1 MNTTNVHELSERYT
15 DLSDRFRSLWTFFQ
29 FLAGV
34 YKHRGTNS
42 IPYDYDFQGLYQ
54 RIQKLVPQITGDV
67 DTSVLIE
74 FESLERELE
83 RIHRE
88 LGRLERDFGPSYLRR
103 FFDHLKRQDEKILF
117 ALVKFYLMSKH
128 LEQETFDKLDIL
140 LTRLAEAPTE
150 SDSLLQRPRAELLP
164 TFGRLAK
171 FARLQPLPPAEEKP
185 LTEAVVELREEFDR
199 IGDFDTLVQSKV
211 YDRLRSFKTRIG
223 RAMLHPPVL
232 FEITGANIA
241 ARNRFRDLFDIEE
254 RHLLEGTNRIFDI
267 ERYLKKNPGIATETI
282 KEKIEVFRQSRVR
295 FEDARRQHNV
305 KRSDILVLRRSM
317 HDVLAH
323 FESTAADLLGDGI
336 SQRVT
341 MPEGAPAE
349 SDHHEPTGETPE
361 PERQERT
368 LSAGAPLS
376 ARRSDEPPI
385 TSISDLLPSDPLLNE
400 VLHKIMFALELV
412 VWDRTPEQ
420 VVEAPEIKSL
430 GLEAWEVETYRSLA
444 EGQADDDSEHL
455 QLQQFFLTSAALRVK
470 MEEERREIDRLAASS
485 KPDRLFEMLESS
497 ASSLDRARE
506 VERRFL
512 WFIDD
517 MLYRADTESLEQ
529 IYRSRFRFLYAFAGL
544 WLDHQK
550 NGGLTPL

>member
-1 MNTTNVHELSERYT
+1 MSTTDVHELGERYT
-15 DLSDRFRSLWTFFQ
+15 ELSDRFRSLWTFFQ

-34 YKHRGTNS
+34 YKHRGQGS
-42 IPYDYDFQGLYQ
+42 IPYDYDFQSLYQ
-54 RIQKLVPQITGDV
+54 RIQALVPQISGEV
-67 DTSVLIE
+67 DKLVLIE
-74 FESLERELE
+74 FETHERELE
-83 RIHRE
+83 RIQRE
-88 LGRLERDFGPSYLRR
+88 LERLETEFGPSYLRR

-140 LTRLAEAPTE
+140 LTRLAEAPADNE
-150 SDSLLQRPRAELLP
+150 ELLQRGRPELLS
-164 TFGRLAK
+164 TFQRLAK
-171 FARLQPLPPAEEKP
+171 FAGLDPLPPAEEKP
-185 LTEAVVELREEFDR
+185 LIEAVVELRDEFER
-199 IGDFDTLVQSKV
+199 IGDFDTLVQSRV
-211 YDRLRSFKTRIG
+211 YDRLRGFKTRIG
-223 RAMLHPPVL
+223 LAMLHPPILV
-232 FEITGANIA
+232 EITSANIA

-254 RHLLEGTNRIFDI
+254 RQLLEGTNRIFDI
-267 ERYLKKNPGIATETI
+267 ERYLKKNPGLATENI

-305 KRSDILVLRRSM
+305 KRSNILELRQSM
-317 HDVLAH
+317 HNVLAH
-323 FESTAADLLGDGI
+323 FESTASDLLGEI
-336 SQRVT
+336 SQKLIVSD
-341 MPEGAPAE
+341 PAASQLPKAAPAAAPE
-349 SDHHEPTGETPE
+349 SVRTPDRQ
-361 PERQERT
+361 PE
-368 LSAGAPLS
+368 APQFS
-376 ARRSDEPPI
+376 SHQPEDPPI
-385 TSISDLLPSDPLLNE
+385 TSLTDLLPSDPLLNE

-430 GLEAWEVETYRSLA
+430 GLESWEVETYRNLVEKQA
-444 EGQADDDSEHL
+444 EEDTERR

-470 MEEERREIDRLAASS
+470 MEEERLEIERLAANS

-497 ASSLDRARE
+497 AGSLDRARE

-517 MLYRADTESLEQ
+517 MLFRADTESLEQ

>member
-1 MNTTNVHELSERYT
+1 MNTGDVHGLSERYT

-34 YKHRGTNS
+34 YKHRGEAA
-42 IPYDYDFQGLYQ
+42 IPYEYDFQGLYQ
-54 RIQKLVPQITGDV
+54 RIQGLVPRISGNVDKLVNT
-67 DTSVLIE
+67 E
-74 FESLERELE
+74 FESIERELE
-83 RIHRE
+83 RIQSE
-88 LGRLERDFGPSYLRR
+88 LERLERAFGPSYLRR

-117 ALVKFYLMSKH
+117 ALVKFYLMSRH

-150 SDSLLQRPRAELLP
+150 GDNLLQRARPELLA
-164 TFGRLAK
+164 TFDRLAR
-171 FARLQPLPPAEEKP
+171 FAGLEPLPAAEEKP
-185 LTEAVVELREEFDR
+185 LVEAVVALRDEFER

-211 YDRLRSFKTRIG
+211 YDRLRGFKTRIG
-223 RAMLHPPVL
+223 RAFLHPPILV
-232 FEITGANIA
+232 EITAANIA
-241 ARNRFRDLFDIEE
+241 ARNRFRELFDIEE
-254 RHLLEGTNRIFDI
+254 RQLLEGTNRVFDI
-267 ERYLKKNPGIATETI
+267 ERYLKKNPGLATNDI
-282 KEKIEVFRQSRVR
+282 KKKIEIFRQTRVR

-305 KRSDILVLRRSM
+305 KRSDILDLRQSM
-317 HDVLAH
+317 HNVLAH
-323 FESTAADLLGDGI
+323 FESTASDILGTAGEPQSTG
-336 SQRVT
+336 SQS
-341 MPEGAPAE
+341 EAE
-349 SDHHEPTGETPE
+349 ANEAVDIEDTPTL
-361 PERQERT
+361 PEREFLAT
-368 LSAGAPLS
+368 EEPLEM
-376 ARRSDEPPI
+376 RHPDDPPI
-385 TSISDLLPSDPLLNE
+385 TSITDLLPSDPLLNE

-420 VVEAPEIKSL
+420 VIEAPEIKSL
-430 GLEAWEVETYRSLA
+430 GLESWEVETYRNLVGNQA
-444 EGQADDDSEHL
+444 EEDSEIRH
-455 QLQQFFLTSAALRVK
+455 LQQFFLTSAALRVK
-470 MEEERREIDRLAASS
+470 MEEERREIERLASSS

-529 IYRSRFRFLYAFAGL
+529 IYRSRFRFLFAFAGL

>member
-1 MNTTNVHELSERYT
+1 MDTRDVHKLSERYT

-34 YKHRGTNS
+34 YKHRDEGS
-42 IPYDYDFQGLYQ
+42 IPYDYDFQALYQ
-54 RIQKLVPQITGDV
+54 QIQGLVPRISGDV
-67 DTSVLIE
+67 DKSVLTE
-74 FESLERELE
+74 FDTNERELK
-83 RIHRE
+83 RIHHE
-88 LGRLERDFGPSYLRR
+88 LERLERGFGPSYLRR

-117 ALVKFYLMSKH
+117 ALVKFYLMSRH

-150 SDSLLQRPRAELLP
+150 NDTLMQRARPELLA
-164 TFGRLAK
+164 TFDRLAR
-171 FARLQPLPPAEEKP
+171 FSGLDPLPLGEERP
-185 LTEAVVELREEFDR
+185 LVEAVVELRDEFER

-211 YDRLRSFKTRIG
+211 YDRLRGFKTRIG
-223 RAMLHPPVL
+223 RAFLHPPILV
-232 FEITGANIA
+232 EITAANIA

-254 RHLLEGTNRIFDI
+254 RQLLEGTNRVFDI
-267 ERYLKKNPGIATETI
+267 ERYLKKNPGLATEDI
-282 KEKIEVFRQSRVR
+282 KEKIEIFRQTRVK

-305 KRSDILVLRRSM
+305 KRSDILDLRQSM

-323 FESTAADLLGDGI
+323 FESTASDILGSSRDV
-336 SQRVT
+336 RPPT
-341 MPEGAPAE
+341 ARPETKASEAVE
-349 SDHHEPTGETPE
+349 VEDTPTL
-361 PERQERT
+361 PEREFLT
-368 LSAGAPLS
+368 
-376 ARRSDEPPI
+376 AREPPATRDPNDPPI
-385 TSISDLLPSDPLLNE
+385 TSITDLLPSDPLLNE

-420 VVEAPEIKSL
+420 VIEAPEIKSL
-430 GLEAWEVETYRSLA
+430 GLESWEVETYRNLVSN
-444 EGQADDDSEHL
+444 QSEEDTEVRH
-455 QLQQFFLTSAALRVK
+455 LQQFFLTSAALRVK
-470 MEEERREIDRLAASS
+470 MEEERREIERLASSS
-485 KPDRLFEMLESS
+485 KPDRLFELLESS

-529 IYRSRFRFLYAFAGL
+529 IYRSRFRFLFAFAGL

>member
-1 MNTTNVHELSERYT
+1 MATGTVHELSERYT

-34 YKHRGTNS
+34 YKHRNEGS

-54 RIQKLVPQITGDV
+54 RIQLLVPQISGDI
-67 DTSVLIE
+67 DKRVLIE
-74 FESLERELE
+74 FEQIDRELE
-83 RIHRE
+83 RIQRE
-88 LGRLERDFGPSYLRR
+88 LERLEREFGPSYLRR

-117 ALVKFYLMSKH
+117 ALVKFYLMSRH

-140 LTRLAEAPTE
+140 LTRLAEAPSE
-150 SDSLLQRPRAELLP
+150 KDDLIQRARPELLA
-164 TFGRLAK
+164 TFERLAA
-171 FARLQPLPPAEEKP
+171 FAGLVPLPPSEEKP
-185 LTEAVVELREEFDR
+185 LVEAVAELREEFER
-199 IGDFDTLVQSKV
+199 IGDFDTLVQSRV
-211 YDRLRSFKTRIG
+211 YDRLRGFKTRIG
-223 RAMLHPPVL
+223 RAILHPPIL
-232 FEITGANIA
+232 YEITAANIA

-254 RHLLEGTNRIFDI
+254 RQLLEGTNRIFDI
-267 ERYLKKNPGIATETI
+267 ERYLKKNPDLATLEI
-282 KEKIEVFRQSRVR
+282 KEKIEVFRKTRVR

-305 KRSDILVLRRSM
+305 KRSDILDLRQSM

-323 FESTAADLLGDGI
+323 FDSTAADLLGTI
-336 SQRVT
+336 KERK
-341 MPEGAPAE
+341 PAAPAPATKADQGNDRKE
-349 SDHHEPTGETPE
+349 FPE
-361 PERQERT
+361 A
-368 LSAGAPLS
+368 AGDPQQTANSPLS
-376 ARRSDEPPI
+376 ARRPDDPPI
-385 TSISDLLPSDPLLNE
+385 TSITDLLPSDALLNE

-420 VVEAPEIKSL
+420 VIEAPEIKSL
-430 GLEAWEVETYRSLA
+430 GLESWEVGVYRNLVEKQSD
-444 EGQADDDSEHL
+444 EDSEQRHL
-455 QLQQFFLTSAALRVK
+455 EQFFLTSAALRVK
-470 MEEERREIDRLAASS
+470 MEEERREIERLAAASN
-485 KPDRLFEMLESS
+485 PDRLFEMLELS

>member
-1 MNTTNVHELSERYT
+1 MKTADVHELSERFT

-34 YKHRGTNS
+34 YKHRGEGS
-42 IPYDYDFQGLYQ
+42 IPYDYEFQNLYQ
-54 RIQKLVPQITGDV
+54 QIQRLVPQISGDV
-67 DTSVLIE
+67 DKIVLIE
-74 FESLERELE
+74 FETIERELE
-83 RIHRE
+83 RIHSE
-88 LGRLERDFGPSYLRR
+88 LERLEREFAPSYLRR

-140 LTRLAEAPTE
+140 LTRLAESPSE
-150 SDSLLQRPRAELLP
+150 SDQLLQRAQPELLS
-164 TFGRLAK
+164 TFERLAK
-171 FARLQPLPPAEEKP
+171 FSGLEPLPPAEEKP
-185 LTEAVVELREEFDR
+185 LVEAVAELRDEFER
-199 IGDFDTLVQSKV
+199 IGDFDTLVQSRV
-211 YDRLRSFKTRIG
+211 YDRLRGFKTRIG

-232 FEITGANIA
+232 IEITAANIA

-254 RHLLEGTNRIFDI
+254 RQLLEGTNRIFDI
-267 ERYLKKNPGIATETI
+267 ERYLKKNPGLATDEI
-282 KEKIEVFRQSRVR
+282 KEKIEIFRQSRVR
-295 FEDARRQHNV
+295 FEDARRLHNV
-305 KRSDILVLRRSM
+305 KRSDILELRQSM

-323 FESTAADLLGDGI
+323 FESTAADLLGSI
-336 SQRVT
+336 N
-341 MPEGAPAE
+341 EKKAPPPAKAVEAE
-349 SDHHEPTGETPE
+349 ELHEV
-361 PERQERT
+361 
-368 LSAGAPLS
+368 AGAPDTTKKVVPAADS
-376 ARRSDEPPI
+376 PPSTRKPDDPPI
-385 TSISDLLPSDPLLNE
+385 TSITDLLPSDPLLNE

-430 GLEAWEVETYRSLA
+430 GLESWEVEIYRHLV
-444 EGQADDDSEHL
+444 EGQADEDSEQRH
-455 QLQQFFLTSAALRVK
+455 LQQFFLTSAALRVK
-470 MEEERREIDRLAASS
+470 MEEERREIERLAGRS
-485 KPDRLFEMLESS
+485 KPDRLFEMLEGS

>member
-1 MNTTNVHELSERYT
+1 MKEADVHGLSERYT
-15 DLSDRFRSLWTFFQ
+15 ELSDRFRSLWTFFQ

-34 YKHRGTNS
+34 YKHRGDGA
-42 IPYDYDFQGLYQ
+42 IPYDYDFQALYQ
-54 RIQKLVPQITGDV
+54 RIQNLVPQITGNV
-67 DTSVLIE
+67 DRLVQIE
-74 FESLERELE
+74 FETIERELE
-83 RIHRE
+83 RIRGE
-88 LGRLERDFGPSYLRR
+88 LERLEKQFGPSYLRR

-140 LTRLAEAPTE
+140 LTRLAEAPSE
-150 SDSLLQRPRAELLP
+150 GEVLIQRARPDLLG
-164 TFGRLAK
+164 TFERLAA
-171 FARLQPLPPAEEKP
+171 FSGIAPLPPSEEKP
-185 LTEAVVELREEFDR
+185 LIDAVSELRDEFER

-211 YDRLRSFKTRIG
+211 YDRLRGFKTRIG

-232 FEITGANIA
+232 FEITAANIA

-254 RHLLEGTNRIFDI
+254 RQLLEGTNRIFDI
-267 ERYLKKNPGIATETI
+267 ERYLKKNPNLASDEI
-282 KEKIEVFRQSRVR
+282 KEKIEIFRESRVR

-305 KRSDILVLRRSM
+305 KRSDILDLRQSM

-323 FESTAADLLGDGI
+323 FESTAADLLGNLNKRPG
-336 SQRVT
+336 QTAAPRVR
-341 MPEGAPAE
+341 PL
-349 SDHHEPTGETPE
+349 ET
-361 PERQERT
+361 RQEVVPQPVPPPPDQP
-368 LSAGAPLS
+368 SAIGPPRAKRPE
-376 ARRSDEPPI
+376 DPPI
-385 TSISDLLPSDPLLNE
+385 TSITDLLPSDPLLNE

-420 VVEAPEIKSL
+420 VIEAPEIKRL
-430 GLEAWEVETYRSLA
+430 GLEAWEVETYRNLV
-444 EGQADDDSEHL
+444 EGQSDDNRERLH
-455 QLQQFFLTSAALRVK
+455 LQQFFLTSAALRVK
-470 MEEERREIDRLAASS
+470 MEEERREIERLAQSG
-485 KPDRLFEMLESS
+485 KPDLLFEMLEES

-517 MLYRADTESLEQ
+517 MLYRADTEALEQ
-529 IYRSRFRFLYAFAGL
+529 IYRSRFRFLFAFAGL

>member
-1 MNTTNVHELSERYT
+1 MNTADVHELSERYT

-29 FLAGV
+29 FMAGV
-34 YKHRGTNS
+34 YKHKGDGA
-42 IPYDYDFQGLYQ
+42 IPYDYDFQALYE
-54 RIQKLVPQITGDV
+54 RIQALVPQVSGDV
-67 DTSVLIE
+67 DKMVLIE
-74 FESLERELE
+74 FETIERELE

-88 LGRLERDFGPSYLRR
+88 LERLESGFAPSYLRR

-128 LEQETFDKLDIL
+128 LRQETFDKLDIL
-140 LTRLAEAPTE
+140 LTRLAEAPAE
-150 SDSLLQRPRAELLP
+150 NEELLQRGRPELLL
-164 TFGRLAK
+164 TFERLAK
-171 FARLQPLPPAEEKP
+171 FSGIDPLPPAEEKP
-185 LTEAVVELREEFDR
+185 LIEAVVELRDEFER
-199 IGDFDTLVQSKV
+199 IGDFDTLVQSRV
-211 YDRLRSFKTRIG
+211 YDRLRGFKTRIG
-223 RAMLHPPVL
+223 RAMLHPPIL
-232 FEITGANIA
+232 IEITAANIA

-254 RHLLEGTNRIFDI
+254 RQLLEGTNRIFDI
-267 ERYLKKNPGIATETI
+267 ERYLSRNPGLATDEI
-282 KEKIEVFRQSRVR
+282 KNKIDIFRKSRVR

-305 KRSDILVLRRSM
+305 KRSDILELRQSM

-323 FESTAADLLGDGI
+323 FESTAADLLGSIKG
-336 SQRVT
+336 RK
-341 MPEGAPAE
+341 AP
-349 SDHHEPTGETPE
+349 TPE
-361 PERQERT
+361 LQEEAEELILVEKPPARPPTPPATAGDPPTART
-368 LSAGAPLS
+368 
-376 ARRSDEPPI
+376 SDDPPI
-385 TSISDLLPSDPLLNE
+385 TSITDLLPSDPLLNE

-420 VVEAPEIKSL
+420 VTEAPEIKSL
-430 GLEAWEVETYRSLA
+430 GLEAWEVETYRNLVEGAA
-444 EGQADDDSEHL
+444 EEDSETRH
-455 QLQQFFLTSAALRVK
+455 LQQFFLNSAALRVK
-470 MEEERREIDRLAASS
+470 MEEERREINRLAESS

-517 MLYRADTESLEQ
+517 MVYRADTESLEQ

>member
-1 MNTTNVHELSERYT
+1 MKTDDVHELSERFT

-34 YKHRGTNS
+34 YKHRGEGA
-42 IPYDYDFQGLYQ
+42 IPYDYDFQSLYQ
-54 RIQKLVPQITGDV
+54 RIQHLVPQISGDV
-67 DTSVLIE
+67 DRLVLIE
-74 FESLERELE
+74 FEAIERELE

-88 LGRLERDFGPSYLRR
+88 LGRLEREFGPSYLRR

-117 ALVKFYLMSKH
+117 ALVKFYLMSRH

-140 LTRLAEAPTE
+140 LTRLAEAPAE
-150 SDSLLQRPRAELLP
+150 RDDLLQRARPELLA
-164 TFGRLAK
+164 TFERLAA
-171 FARLQPLPPAEEKP
+171 FAGLKPLPPAEEKP
-185 LTEAVVELREEFDR
+185 LVEAVIELRDEFER

-211 YDRLRSFKTRIG
+211 YDRLRAFKTRIG
-223 RAMLHPPVL
+223 RALLHPPILV
-232 FEITGANIA
+232 EITAANIA

-267 ERYLKKNPGIATETI
+267 ERYLKKNPGLATDEI
-282 KEKIEVFRQSRVR
+282 KEKIEIFRQTRVR
-295 FEDARRQHNV
+295 FEDARRHHNV
-305 KRSDILVLRRSM
+305 KRADILELRQSM

-323 FESTAADLLGDGI
+323 FESTASDILGNN
-336 SQRVT
+336 SAK
-341 MPEGAPAE
+341 PAPAQSRLSETKKPVE
-349 SDHHEPTGETPE
+349 SGNAPAATSATP
-361 PERQERT
+361 PAASDT
-368 LSAGAPLS
+368 PLS
-376 ARRSDEPPI
+376 ARTPGDPPI
-385 TSISDLLPSDPLLNE
+385 TSITDLLPSDLLLNE

-412 VWDRTPEQ
+412 VWDRTPDQ
-420 VVEAPEIKSL
+420 VIDAPEIKSL
-430 GLEAWEVETYRSLA
+430 GLESWEVQTYRNLV
-444 EGQADDDSEHL
+444 EGQSDEDSEQRH
-455 QLQQFFLTSAALRVK
+455 LQQFFLTSAALRVK
-470 MEEERREIDRLAASS
+470 MEEERREIERLAKAS

-550 NGGLTPL
+550 NGGMTPL

>member
-1 MNTTNVHELSERYT
+1 MKTESVHELSDRYT

-34 YKHRGTNS
+34 YKHKSEGS

-54 RIQKLVPQITGDV
+54 RIQRLVPKISGDV
-67 DTSVLIE
+67 DHMVLIE
-74 FESLERELE
+74 FETIEREIE

-88 LGRLERDFGPSYLRR
+88 LERLERDFGPSYLRR

-117 ALVKFYLMSKH
+117 ALVKFYLMSQH

-140 LTRLAEAPTE
+140 LTRLAEAPA
-150 SDSLLQRPRAELLP
+150 DNDVLLQRARPELLS
-164 TFGRLAK
+164 TFERLAR
-171 FARLQPLPPAEEKP
+171 FAGLKPLPPAEERP
-185 LTEAVVELREEFDR
+185 LVDAVIELRDEFER

-211 YDRLRSFKTRIG
+211 YDRLRGFKMRIG
-223 RAMLHPPVL
+223 RTFLHPPILV
-232 FEITGANIA
+232 EITAANIA
-241 ARNRFRDLFDIEE
+241 ARNRFRELFDIEE

-267 ERYLKKNPGIATETI
+267 ERYLKKNPGLATDTI
-282 KEKIEVFRQSRVR
+282 KEKIEIFRQTRVR
-295 FEDARRQHNV
+295 FEDARRHHNV
-305 KRSDILVLRRSM
+305 KRSDILDLRQSM

-323 FESTAADLLGDGI
+323 FDSATGDIFGNNVESSPPVQSRASTTGKPVESSNAPSSPPAAKPTATDAP
-336 SQRVT
+336 R
-341 MPEGAPAE
+341 GANRP
-349 SDHHEPTGETPE
+349 DET
-361 PERQERT
+361 
-368 LSAGAPLS
+368 
-376 ARRSDEPPI
+376 PI
-385 TSISDLLPSDPLLNE
+385 TSITDLLPSDPLLNE

-420 VVEAPEIKSL
+420 VIEAPEIKSL
-430 GLEAWEVETYRSLA
+430 GLEAWEVETYRKLV
-444 EGQADDDSEHL
+444 EGQSEEDSDQRH
-455 QLQQFFLTSAALRVK
+455 LQQFFLTSAALRVK
-470 MEEERREIDRLAASS
+470 MEEERREIERLARSS

-550 NGGLTPL
+550 NGGMTPL

>member
-1 MNTTNVHELSERYT
+1 MSTTDVHGLGERYT
-15 DLSDRFRSLWTFFQ
+15 ELSDRFRSLWTFFQ

-34 YKHRGTNS
+34 YKHRGQGS
-42 IPYDYDFQGLYQ
+42 IPYDYDFQDLYQ
-54 RIQKLVPQITGDV
+54 RIQDLVPQISGEV
-67 DTSVLIE
+67 DKLVLIE
-74 FESLERELE
+74 FETHERELE
-83 RIHRE
+83 RIQRE
-88 LGRLERDFGPSYLRR
+88 LERLETEFGPSYLRR

-140 LTRLAEAPTE
+140 LTRLAEAPADNGE
-150 SDSLLQRPRAELLP
+150 LLQRGRSELLP
-164 TFGRLAK
+164 TFQRLAK
-171 FARLQPLPPAEEKP
+171 FAGLDPLPPAEEKP
-185 LTEAVVELREEFDR
+185 LIEAVIELRDEFER
-199 IGDFDTLVQSKV
+199 IGDFDTLVQSRV
-211 YDRLRSFKTRIG
+211 YDRLRGFKTRIG
-223 RAMLHPPVL
+223 LAMLHPPILV
-232 FEITGANIA
+232 EITSANIA

-254 RHLLEGTNRIFDI
+254 RQLLEGTNRIFDI
-267 ERYLKKNPGIATETI
+267 ERYLKKNPGLATENI

-305 KRSDILVLRRSM
+305 KRSNILELRQSM
-317 HDVLAH
+317 HNVLAH
-323 FESTAADLLGDGI
+323 FESTASDLLGEI
-336 SQRVT
+336 SQKLNVSD
-341 MPEGAPAE
+341 PAAPQPPKAAPAAA
-349 SDHHEPTGETPE
+349 PKLVQTPDRQ
-361 PERQERT
+361 PE
-368 LSAGAPLS
+368 APQFS
-376 ARRSDEPPI
+376 SHQPEDPPI
-385 TSISDLLPSDPLLNE
+385 TSITDLLPSDPLLNE

-430 GLEAWEVETYRSLA
+430 GLESWEVETYRNLVEKQA
-444 EGQADDDSEHL
+444 EEDTERRH
-455 QLQQFFLTSAALRVK
+455 LQQFFLTSAALRVK
-470 MEEERREIDRLAASS
+470 MEEERLEIERLAMNS

-497 ASSLDRARE
+497 AGSLDRARE

-517 MLYRADTESLEQ
+517 MLFRADTESLEQ

>member
-1 MNTTNVHELSERYT
+1 MNADSVHELSTRFT

-34 YKHRGTNS
+34 FKHKGEGS

-54 RIQKLVPQITGDV
+54 RIQKLVPQITGDI
-67 DTSVLIE
+67 DHMVLIE
-74 FESLERELE
+74 FESIEREIE

-88 LGRLERDFGPSYLRR
+88 LERLERDFGPSYLRR

-117 ALVKFYLMSKH
+117 ALVKFYLMSQH

-140 LTRLAEAPTE
+140 LTRLAEAPVET
-150 SDSLLQRPRAELLP
+150 DDLLQRARPELLT
-164 TFGRLAK
+164 TFERLAK
-171 FARLQPLPPAEEKP
+171 FASFKPLPPAEERP
-185 LTEAVVELREEFDR
+185 LVDAVVELRDEFER

-211 YDRLRSFKTRIG
+211 YDRLRAFKIRIG
-223 RAMLHPPVL
+223 RAILHPPILV
-232 FEITGANIA
+232 EITAANIA
-241 ARNRFRDLFDIEE
+241 ARNRFRELFDIEE

-267 ERYLKKNPGIATETI
+267 ERYLKKNPGLATDEI
-282 KEKIEVFRQSRVR
+282 KEKIEIFRQTRVR
-295 FEDARRQHNV
+295 FEDARRHHNV
-305 KRSDILVLRRSM
+305 KRADILDLRQSM

-323 FESTAADLLGDGI
+323 FDSTAGDTDDGPPPVP
-336 SQRVT
+336 SRAT
-341 MPEGAPAE
+341 KTRKPAE
-349 SDHHEPTGETPE
+349 PAAPPTAPPAAAEAP
-361 PERQERT
+361 
-368 LSAGAPLS
+368 AGAPPL
-376 ARRSDEPPI
+376 RTHRPDEPPI
-385 TSISDLLPSDPLLNE
+385 TSITDLLPNDPLLNE

-412 VWDRTPEQ
+412 VWDRTAEQ
-420 VVEAPEIKSL
+420 VIEAPEIKSL
-430 GLEAWEVETYRSLA
+430 GLEAWEVETYRKLV
-444 EGQADDDSEHL
+444 EGQSDEDSDQRH
-455 QLQQFFLTSAALRVK
+455 LQQFFLTSAALRVK
-470 MEEERREIDRLAASS
+470 MEEERREIERLASNS

-550 NGGLTPL
+550 NGGMTPL

>member
-1 MNTTNVHELSERYT
+1 MKTDDGHELSERFT

-34 YKHRGTNS
+34 YKHRGEGA
-42 IPYDYDFQGLYQ
+42 IPYDYDFQSLYQ
-54 RIQKLVPQITGDV
+54 RIQHLVPQISGDV
-67 DTSVLIE
+67 DRLVLIE
-74 FESLERELE
+74 FETIEREIE

-88 LGRLERDFGPSYLRR
+88 LGRLEREFGPSYLRR

-117 ALVKFYLMSKH
+117 ALVKFYLMSRH

-140 LTRLAEAPTE
+140 LTRLAEAPAE
-150 SDSLLQRPRAELLP
+150 RDDLLQRARPELLA
-164 TFGRLAK
+164 TFERLAA
-171 FARLQPLPPAEEKP
+171 FAGLKPLPPAEEKP
-185 LTEAVVELREEFDR
+185 LVEAVIELRDEFER

-211 YDRLRSFKTRIG
+211 YDRLRAFKTRIG
-223 RAMLHPPVL
+223 RALLHPPILV
-232 FEITGANIA
+232 EITAANIA

-267 ERYLKKNPGIATETI
+267 ERYLKKNPGLATDEI
-282 KEKIEVFRQSRVR
+282 KEKIEIFRQTRVR
-295 FEDARRQHNV
+295 FEDARRHHNV
-305 KRSDILVLRRSM
+305 KRADILELRQSM

-323 FESTAADLLGDGI
+323 FESTASDILGNN
-336 SQRVT
+336 SAK
-341 MPEGAPAE
+341 PAPAQSRLSETKKPVE
-349 SDHHEPTGETPE
+349 SGNAPAVTSATP
-361 PERQERT
+361 PAASDT
-368 LSAGAPLS
+368 PLS
-376 ARRSDEPPI
+376 ARKPGDPPI
-385 TSISDLLPSDPLLNE
+385 TSITDLLPSDLLLNE

-412 VWDRTPEQ
+412 VWDRTPDQ
-420 VVEAPEIKSL
+420 VIDAPEIKSL
-430 GLEAWEVETYRSLA
+430 GLESWEVQTYRNLV
-444 EGQADDDSEHL
+444 EGQSDEDSEQRH
-455 QLQQFFLTSAALRVK
+455 LQQFFLTSAALRVK
-470 MEEERREIDRLAASS
+470 MEEERREIERLAKAS

-550 NGGLTPL
+550 NGGMTPL

>member
-1 MNTTNVHELSERYT
+1 MNSGDVHEFSERYT

-34 YKHRGTNS
+34 FKHRGDGT
-42 IPYDYDFQGLYQ
+42 IPYDYDFQALYK
-54 RIQKLVPQITGDV
+54 RIQSLVPRISGHV
-67 DTSVLIE
+67 DESVLIE
-74 FESLERELE
+74 FENIEGELGAIRNELE
-83 RIHRE
+83 R
-88 LGRLERDFGPSYLRR
+88 LERTFGPSYLRR

-117 ALVKFYLMSKH
+117 ALVKFYLMSRH
-128 LEQETFDKLDIL
+128 LEQETFDKMDIL
-140 LTRLAEAPTE
+140 LTRLAEAPTDNE
-150 SDSLLQRPRAELLP
+150 VLMQRARPELLS
-164 TFGRLAK
+164 TFDRLAR
-171 FARLQPLPPAEEKP
+171 FAGLHPLPMAEEKP
-185 LTEAVVELREEFDR
+185 LVDAVVELRDEFER

-211 YDRLRSFKTRIG
+211 YDRLRGFKTRIG
-223 RAMLHPPVL
+223 RAFLHPPILIEV
-232 FEITGANIA
+232 TAANIA

-254 RHLLEGTNRIFDI
+254 RQLLEGTNRVFDI
-267 ERYLKKNPGIATETI
+267 ERYLKKNPDLATEDI
-282 KEKIEVFRQSRVR
+282 KEKIEIFRHTRVR

-305 KRSDILVLRRSM
+305 KRSDILNLKQSM

-323 FESTAADLLGDGI
+323 FDSTASDILGTI
-336 SQRVT
+336 ETTQS
-341 MPEGAPAE
+341 PAAPPAIETQEQE
-349 SDHHEPTGETPE
+349 SEEDAPTL
-361 PERQERT
+361 PEREI
-368 LSAGAPLS
+368 LSADKPLHV
-376 ARRSDEPPI
+376 RHPDDPPI
-385 TSISDLLPSDPLLNE
+385 TSITDLLPSDPLLNE

-430 GLEAWEVETYRSLA
+430 GLESWEVETYRKLV
-444 EGQADDDSEHL
+444 ENQTEEDSEIQH
-455 QLQQFFLTSAALRVK
+455 LQQFFLTSAALRVK

-485 KPDRLFEMLESS
+485 KPDLLFEMLESS

>member
-1 MNTTNVHELSERYT
+1 MSTTDVHELGERFT
-15 DLSDRFRSLWTFFQ
+15 ELSDRFRSLWTFFQ

-34 YKHRGTNS
+34 YKHRGQGS
-42 IPYDYDFQGLYQ
+42 IPYDYDFQSLYQ
-54 RIQKLVPQITGDV
+54 RIQALVPQISGEV
-67 DTSVLIE
+67 DKLVLIE
-74 FESLERELE
+74 FETHERELE
-83 RIHRE
+83 RIQRE
-88 LGRLERDFGPSYLRR
+88 LERLETEFGPSYLRR

-140 LTRLAEAPTE
+140 LTRLAEAPADNE
-150 SDSLLQRPRAELLP
+150 ELLQRGRPELLS
-164 TFGRLAK
+164 TFQRLAK
-171 FARLQPLPPAEEKP
+171 FAGLDPLPPAEEKP
-185 LTEAVVELREEFDR
+185 LIEAVVELRDEFER
-199 IGDFDTLVQSKV
+199 IGDFDTLVQSRV
-211 YDRLRSFKTRIG
+211 YDRLRGFKTRIG
-223 RAMLHPPVL
+223 LAMLHPPILV
-232 FEITGANIA
+232 EITSANIA

-254 RHLLEGTNRIFDI
+254 RQLLEGTNRIFDI
-267 ERYLKKNPGIATETI
+267 ERYLKKNPGLATENI

-305 KRSDILVLRRSM
+305 KRSNILELRQSM
-317 HDVLAH
+317 HNVLAH
-323 FESTAADLLGDGI
+323 FESTASDLLGEI
-336 SQRVT
+336 SQKLIVSD
-341 MPEGAPAE
+341 PAASQLPKAAPAAAPE
-349 SDHHEPTGETPE
+349 SVRTPDRQ
-361 PERQERT
+361 PE
-368 LSAGAPLS
+368 APQFS
-376 ARRSDEPPI
+376 SHQPEDPPI
-385 TSISDLLPSDPLLNE
+385 TSLTDLLPSDPLLNE

-430 GLEAWEVETYRSLA
+430 GLESWEVETYRNLVEKQA
-444 EGQADDDSEHL
+444 EEDTERR

-470 MEEERREIDRLAASS
+470 MEEERLEIERLAANS

-497 ASSLDRARE
+497 AGSLDRARE

-517 MLYRADTESLEQ
+517 MLFRADTESLEQ

>member
-1 MNTTNVHELSERYT
+1 MKTDSVHELSDRYT

-34 YKHRGTNS
+34 FKHKGANS
-42 IPYDYDFQGLYQ
+42 IPYDYDFQGFYQ
-54 RIQKLVPQITGDV
+54 KIQQLVPKISGNV
-67 DTSVLIE
+67 DHMVFIE
-74 FESLERELE
+74 FETIEREIERIHHELE
-83 RIHRE
+83 RIERE
-88 LGRLERDFGPSYLRR
+88 FGPSYLRR

-117 ALVKFYLMSKH
+117 ALVKFYLMSEH

-140 LTRLAEAPTE
+140 LTRLAEAPVE
-150 SDSLLQRPRAELLP
+150 NDDLLQRARPELLS
-164 TFGRLAK
+164 TFERLAK
-171 FARLQPLPPAEEKP
+171 FAKLKPLPPAEERP
-185 LTEAVVELREEFDR
+185 LVDAVVELRDEFER

-211 YDRLRSFKTRIG
+211 YDRLRAFKVRIG
-223 RAMLHPPVL
+223 RAFLHPPILV
-232 FEITGANIA
+232 EITAANIA

-267 ERYLKKNPGIATETI
+267 ERYLKKNPGLATDEI
-282 KEKIEVFRQSRVR
+282 KEKIEIFRQTRVR
-295 FEDARRQHNV
+295 FEDARRHHNV
-305 KRSDILVLRRSM
+305 KRSDILDLRQSM

-323 FESTAADLLGDGI
+323 FDSTAGDMFGD
-336 SQRVT
+336 SNEARPPVQSREVKT
-341 MPEGAPAE
+341 GKPAE
-349 SDHHEPTGETPE
+349 STKRPVSSPAAEPPSAEPPARANRPE
-361 PERQERT
+361 DT
-368 LSAGAPLS
+368 
-376 ARRSDEPPI
+376 PI
-385 TSISDLLPSDPLLNE
+385 TSITDLLPSDPLLNE

-412 VWDRTPEQ
+412 VWDRTPVQ
-420 VVEAPEIKSL
+420 VIESPEIKSL
-430 GLEAWEVETYRSLA
+430 GLEAWEVETYRKLV
-444 EGQADDDSEHL
+444 EGQADEDPDKRH
-455 QLQQFFLTSAALRVK
+455 LQQFFLTSAALRVK
-470 MEEERREIDRLAASS
+470 MEEERREIERLARNS

-550 NGGLTPL
+550 NGGMTPL